1 MPTARGRRPG
11 ASTTREEILEAAKH
25 QFADLG
31 YPAAT
36 MRSIAREANV
46 DPRLVTHYF
55 GSKQELFMAV
65 FELPF
70 VPDTT
75 RLDALEAAAKSG
87 APVGELFMRRLLE
100 LLHTPSFTQ
109 AATGLVRAA
118 ATEPEL
124 ALLVRRF
131 MMEAIVG
138 PVLGRLSVDND
149 QLRAAAASTQIT
161 GLIMGL
167 LIIGLDPLTAA
178 SDEQLIAIYGPTF
191 DRYLRG
197 DIA

>member
-11 ASTTREEILEAAKH
+11 SSTTREEILKAAKR

-36 MRSIAREANV
+36 MRSIAREAGV

-70 VPDTT
+70 VPDAE
-75 RLDALEAAAKSG
+75 RLDELEQAAKAGG
-87 APVGELFMRRLLE
+87 AVGEMFMRRLLV
-100 LLHTPSFTQ
+100 LLRTPSFAQ

-131 MMEAIVG
+131 MMETIVG
-138 PVLGRLSVDND
+138 PVLGRLSVDQN
-149 QLRAAAASTQIT
+149 QLRAAATSTQIT

-167 LIIGLDPLTAA
+167 LIVGLDPLTEAT
-178 SDEQLIAIYGPTF
+178 DEQLVALYGPTF

-197 DIA
+197 DLG

>member
-11 ASTTREEILEAAKH
+11 SSTTREEILEAAKR

-36 MRSIAREANV
+36 MRSIAREAGV

-70 VPDTT
+70 VPDAE
-75 RLDALEAAAKSG
+75 RLDELEQAAKAGG
-87 APVGELFMRRLLE
+87 AVGELFMRRLLV
-100 LLHTPSFTQ
+100 LLRTPSFAQ

-131 MMEAIVG
+131 MMESIVG
-138 PVLGRLSVDND
+138 PVLGRLSVDQN
-149 QLRAAAASTQIT
+149 QLRAAATSTQIT

-167 LIIGLDPLTAA
+167 LIVGLDPLTEAT
-178 SDEQLIAIYGPTF
+178 DEQLVTLYGPTF

-197 DIA
+197 DLG

>member
-11 ASTTREEILEAAKH
+11 SSTTREEILEAAKR

-36 MRSIAREANV
+36 MRSIAREAGV

-70 VPDTT
+70 VPDAE
-75 RLDALEAAAKSG
+75 RLDELEQAAKAGG
-87 APVGELFMRRLLE
+87 AVGEMFMRRLLV
-100 LLHTPSFTQ
+100 LLRTPSFAQ

-131 MMEAIVG
+131 MMETIVG
-138 PVLGRLSVDND
+138 PVLGRLSVDQN
-149 QLRAAAASTQIT
+149 QLRAAATSTQIT

-167 LIIGLDPLTAA
+167 LIVGLDPLTEAT
-178 SDEQLIAIYGPTF
+178 DEQLVALYAPTF

-197 DIA
+197 DLG